1 MSKYTTEVRY
11 ICEYEAGYKN
21 SVGVGEVENVLE
33 NSWNKIFTG
42 DVIFFDE
49 SYRKLLCKKILRHYY
64 LREIGSETVGIWK
77 LWMNTKLAEI
87 MPYYNKLYE
96 SELLK
101 FNPLY
106 NTDLS
111 KTHNRKENTVS
122 ETDTKTDST
131 TKDTEKTGTVS
142 NDESNTHSVNTET
155 GTFTDAKTGKIT
167 DAGKTSS
174 TENSSGNTTDKN
186 RYSDTPQGSLSN
198 IENNSYLTNATL
210 DDKSYSDSKT
220 GSGTSG
226 NTRNITEN
234 NTNTANRTNTTDT
247 KYTDENT
254 SNTERELNSIFDKNE
269 NSDSTVNT
277 IEDFTEKVIGN
288 SGENYSEMLLK
299 FRETFLNIDLLVI
312 DEFRDLF
319 FGLW

>member
-21 SVGVGEVENVLE
+21 SVGLNEVENVLE
-33 NSWNKIFTG
+33 NSWNKIFNG

-49 SYRKLLCKKILRHYY
+49 SYKKLLCKKILRHYY
-64 LREIGSETVGIWK
+64 LREICSETVGIWIM
-77 LWMNTKLAEI
+77 WMNTRLAEI
-87 MPYYNKLYE
+87 MPYYNKMYE

-111 KTHNRKENTVS
+111 KTHNRKENAVS
-122 ETDTKTDST
+122 KTDTKTDST
-131 TKDTEKTGTVS
+131 TKDTEKTGVVS
-142 NDESNTHSVNTET
+142 NDESNTHTVNTET
-155 GTFTDAKTGKIT
+155 GTFKDDKTGKIT
-167 DAGKTSS
+167 DSGNSSS
-174 TENSSGNTTDKN
+174 TEKTSGSSEDKN

-210 DDKSYSDSKT
+210 DDRSYNDSKT
-220 GSGTSG
+220 TSGTTG

-247 KYTDENT
+247 KYTDENKT
-254 SNTERELNSIFDKNE
+254 NTDRELNSIFDKNE

-288 SGENYSEMLLK
+288 GGENYSEMLLK

>member
-21 SVGVGEVENVLE
+21 SVGVDEVENVLE

-49 SYRKLLCKKILRHYY
+49 SYKKLLCKKILRHYY
-64 LREIGSETVGIWK
+64 LREIGSETVGVWK
-77 LWMNTKLAEI
+77 MWMNTRLAEI
-87 MPYYNKLYE
+87 MPYYNRLYE

-111 KTHNRKENTVS
+111 RTHNRNEKVDSESESNTDSRTKDTENTGTVNK
-122 ETDTKTDST
+122 DDST
-131 TKDTEKTGTVS
+131 TKTTNK
-142 NDESNTHSVNTET
+142 ET
-155 GTFTDAKTGKIT
+155 GTITDAKTGKIKDNGT
-167 DAGKTSS
+167 TSNNES
-174 TENSSGNTTDKN
+174 SSGSSADKN

-210 DDKSYSDSKT
+210 DDKSYSDTKNS
-220 GSGTSG
+220 SGTSG
-226 NTRNITEN
+226 NTRDITEN
-234 NTNTANRTNTTDT
+234 NTNTANRTNTSDTDY
-247 KYTDENT
+247 KDENT
-254 SNTERELNSIFDKNE
+254 SNTERELNSIFNKSDKAE
-269 NSDSTVNT
+269 STVNT
-277 IEDFTEKVIGN
+277 VEDYTEKVIGN

>member
-11 ICEYEAGYKN
+11 ICEYEAGYN
-21 SVGVGEVENVLE
+21 ESVGVDEVENVLE

-42 DVIFFDE
+42 EVIFFDE
-49 SYRKLLCKKILRHYY
+49 GYRKLLCKKILRHYY

-106 NTDLS
+106 NTDLAR
-111 KTHNRKENTVS
+111 THNRKENTVS
-122 ETDTKTDST
+122 ETDTKTDSL
-131 TKDTEKTGTVS
+131 TKDSEKTGTVT
-142 NDESNTHSVNTET
+142 NDESNTHTTNLET
-155 GTFTDAKTGKIT
+155 GTFTDSKTGKIT
-167 DAGKTSS
+167 DAGTTSNTETSS
-174 TENSSGNTTDKN
+174 GSNTDKN
-186 RYSDTPQGSLSN
+186 RYSDTPQGSLTN
-198 IENNSYLTNATL
+198 IENNSYLTNATI
-210 DDKSYSDSKT
+210 DDKTFSESKT

-247 KYTDENT
+247 KYTDENKT
-254 SNTERELNSIFDKNE
+254 DTERSLNSIFDKTE